1 MLLMLEMMRQNS
13 RSTIIYV
20 LFGIVIATF
29 IVNFGP
35 GSRASC
41 SGPGVMNAAVVG
53 GYTLGEGEFR
63 NGVSWLSG
71 FGQHAQYAK
80 ERRLNEFV
88 MDKLIERELLAQE
101 AERLGLRVSEADVE
115 DMLVGGRFLVLGMR
129 QRITNIVFK
138 NGAYDHDRFS
148 TNFVRYM
155 LHSTVKK
162 VIEEQRREL
171 LAERL
176 RELLRT
182 STPVSAN
189 EVKEDWLAKQTQLN
203 VQFVRFVAAASK
215 GDEEISAAEV
225 DKYLA
230 AHKDKVKE
238 HYEQRSFY
246 YKNMPREL
254 KLRQILVEDQK
265 KADEIAKATKDKPAD
280 FDKLVAAKSEDP
292 ATKSKQGLLGWRR
305 KGALALESGEDDL
318 FKATAGQ
325 VVGPFKAKRGYL
337 VLKVEDVREGNV
349 PVEKVE
355 RELAEDLAKRD
366 RSLDKARKDAESYL
380 AKLKSGKTFDALF
393 PKQKSSDDGDDKARS
408 FAADA
413 PTLQETGL
421 FSRRGDVIPE
431 IGIAKDL
438 AKQVWKLKVGEPSG
452 PFETSGAI
460 VLVAVKEKKDAKPEE
475 FDKKKAELTADFA
488 DTRWKEALDDW
499 SKKRCAEARDA
510 GQIRVNAD
518 MLRYEKND
526 EKVAYTPCAPAVG
539 SAI

>member
-20 LFGIVIATF
+20 LFGLVIATF

-35 GSRASC
+35 GSNASC
-41 SGPGVMNAAVVG
+41 SGPGVANAASVG
-53 GYTLGEGEFR
+53 GYSIGESEFR
-63 NGVSWLSG
+63 NGVGWLSG
-71 FGQHAQYAK
+71 FGQRAQYAK

-115 DMLVGGRFLVLGMR
+115 DMLVGGRYLVLGMR
-129 QRITNIVFK
+129 QRITDIVFK

-155 LHSTVKK
+155 LRSTVKK

-182 STPVSAN
+182 STPVSAS

-203 VQFVRFVAAASK
+203 VQFVKFVAAAAK
-215 GDEEISAAEV
+215 GDDEISAAEV
-225 DKYLA
+225 DRYLA

-254 KLRQILVEDQK
+254 KLRQILVADEK
-265 KADEIAKATKDKPAD
+265 KAGEVATAARSKPED
-280 FDKLVAAKSEDP
+280 FGKLVGEKSEDP

-325 VVGPFKAKRGYL
+325 VVGPLKSKRGYL
-337 VLKVEDVREGNV
+337 VLKVEDAREGDV

-355 RELAEDLAKRD
+355 RELAEELAKKD
-366 RSLDKARKDAESYL
+366 RSLDKARKDADSYL
-380 AKLKSGKTFDALF
+380 GKLKGGKTFDALF
-393 PKQKSSDDGDDKARS
+393 PKQKTSDDADDKAAS
-408 FAADA
+408 FAPGA

-431 IGIAKDL
+431 IGIAKEL
-438 AKQVWKLKVGEPSG
+438 ARQVWKLKPGEPAG
-452 PFETSGAI
+452 PFEASGAI
-460 VLVAVKEKKDAKPEE
+460 VLVAVKEKKEAKPEE
-475 FDKKKAELTADFA
+475 FDKKKGELMADFA

-499 SKKRCAEARDA
+499 SKKRCTEARD
-510 GQIRVNAD
+510 GGHIRVNAD
-518 MLRYEKND
+518 ILRYDKSD
-526 EKVAYTPCAPAVG
+526 EKVSYTPCAPAPG
-539 SAI
+539 AI